1 MKLLDLKTLL
11 NMVFKP
17 VLFALMISIAMIV
30 LILFKDLSSRSAL
43 NFSGVEVY
51 HQETSTEG
59 GGHIQETVSGIEVK
73 DMFTMMFYQ

>member
-17 VLFALMISIAMIV
+17 VLFALMISVAMIV

-43 NFSGVEVY
+43 NFSGLEVY
-51 HQETSTEG
+51 HQEVSTEDPK
-59 GGHIQETVSGIEVK
+59 HIQETVSGIEVK
-73 DMFTMMFYQ
+73 DMFNIIFYQ